1 MHTVTATISSKAV
14 DRLQAGHLWIY
25 RSDVISCDSA
35 PGAIVSLVDEK
46 KRFWGKAF
54 FSSSS
59 LISLRLLSS
68 EDRPIDRGFWIGR
81 LEQAMR
87 LRQQVVSGT
96 EVYRLVNGEGDGMPS
111 IIVDRYGDLL
121 CLQTLSQGA
130 EALKPLL
137 VEALVELF
145 HPGCILER
153 NDTRVRALEGLAL
166 RSGSLFGTAPD
177 EIICQENGLRFCFQ
191 PESGQKTGAFLDQR
205 ENRLEA
211 QRVARGRALDC
222 FSYNGAFAIYVAR
235 SCESVEAID
244 VSEAA
249 IQQAQRNAAL
259 NAVHNIQFETE
270 NAFDRLRLLDNL
282 RQRFDT
288 IILDPPT
295 FAKNRG
301 HLASALRGYKEINL
315 RALRLLNPG
324 GILITATCSQHV
336 DEVTFL
342 NILAEAAADAGR
354 KVQILQK
361 RTQAQD
367 HPFLLS
373 MPETLYLKCIF
384 LRVID

>member
-1 MHTVTATISSKAV
+1 MQTGTATISNKAV

-25 RSDVISCDSA
+25 RSDMVSCDSS

-59 LISLRLLSS
+59 LISLRLLTR
-68 EDRPIDRGFWIGR
+68 EDRSIDQGFWASRI
-81 LEQAMR
+81 EQAMR

-96 EVYRLVNGEGDGMPS
+96 EVYRLVNGEGDGLPS

-130 EALKPLL
+130 EALKSLL
-137 VEALVELF
+137 VEVLVELF
-145 HPGCILER
+145 QPGCIFER
-153 NDTRVRALEGLAL
+153 NDTRIRELEGLTLLSGAL
-166 RSGSLFGTAPD
+166 YGKAAQ
-177 EIICQENGLRFCFQ
+177 EIICRENGLRFCFQ
-191 PESGQKTGAFLDQR
+191 PESGQKTGGFLDQR

-211 QRVARGRALDC
+211 QKVGRGRALDC
-222 FSYNGAFAIYVAR
+222 FSYHGAFALHLAR
-235 SCESVEAID
+235 SCESVEAVDI
-244 VSEAA
+244 SETA
-249 IQQAQRNAAL
+249 IQQARRNAAL
-259 NAVHNIQFETE
+259 NAINNIQFEAE

-282 RQRFDT
+282 KRRFDT
-288 IILDPPT
+288 IILDPPA
-295 FAKNRG
+295 FAKNKS
-301 HLASALRGYKEINL
+301 HITSALRGYKEINL

-324 GILITATCSQHV
+324 GFLITATCSQHV
-336 DEVTFL
+336 EEAMFL

>member
-1 MHTVTATISSKAV
+1 M

-35 PGAIVSLVDEK
+35 PGAIVALVDEK

-59 LISLRLLSS
+59 MISLRLLSS
-68 EDRPIDRGFWIGR
+68 EDRPIDRDFWIGR
-81 LEQAMR
+81 LKQAIR

-111 IIVDRYGDLL
+111 IIVDHYGDLL
-121 CLQTLSQGA
+121 CLQTLSKGA
-130 EALKPLL
+130 ETLKPLL
-137 VEALVELF
+137 VEVLTELLQ
-145 HPGCILER
+145 PRCIFER
-153 NDTRVRALEGLAL
+153 NDTRVRELEGLAL
-166 RSGSLFGTAPD
+166 QSGFLFGATPD
-177 EIICQENGLRFCFQ
+177 EIVCRENDLRFGFQ
-191 PESGQKTGAFLDQR
+191 PKSGQKTGAFLDQR

-211 QRVARGRALDC
+211 QKVARGRALDC
-222 FSYNGAFAIYVAR
+222 FCYNGAFAIHIAR
-235 SCESVEAID
+235 SCESVEVVDISGEAIKL
-244 VSEAA
+244 
-249 IQQAQRNAAL
+249 AQRNAEL
-259 NAVHNIQFETE
+259 NAVSNIQFEAE

-288 IILDPPT
+288 IVLDPPA
-295 FAKNRG
+295 FARNRS

-315 RALRLLNPG
+315 RALRLLNPEG
-324 GILITATCSQHV
+324 VLITTSCSQHV
-336 DEVTFL
+336 EEVTFL
-342 NILAEAAADAGR
+342 NVLAQAAADVGR